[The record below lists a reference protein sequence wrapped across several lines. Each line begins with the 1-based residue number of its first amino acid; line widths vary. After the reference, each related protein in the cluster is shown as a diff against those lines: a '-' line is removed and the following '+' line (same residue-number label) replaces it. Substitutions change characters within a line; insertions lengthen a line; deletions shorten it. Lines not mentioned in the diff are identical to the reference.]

1 MRPTKIEEVRKQ
13 VSEAAEAVVDYLDSP
28 EGRRLRSKVASG
40 MIFAAPV
47 IARLPLVRRT
57 PLGRAISL
65 LGGAALII
73 KAAEMIRDW
82 EPRRLEA
89 VPGHIQSG

>member
-1 MRPTKIEEVRKQ
+1 MRPMRSPTIEQVRKE

-40 MIFAAPV
+40 LIFAAPLV
-47 IARLPLVRRT
+47 SRLPIVKRT
-57 PLGRAISL
+57 PVGRAISL
-65 LGGAALII
+65 LGGAALVV

-82 EPRRLEA
+82 EPRREEA
-89 VPGHIQSG
+89 RGI

>member
-1 MRPTKIEEVRKQ
+1 VSRPTVDEVRKQ
-13 VSEAAEAVVDYLDSP
+13 VAEAAEAVVDYLDSP

-40 MIFAAPV
+40 LIFAAPLLS
-47 IARLPLVRRT
+47 RLPVVRRT

-65 LGGAALII
+65 LGGAALVV

-82 EPRRLEA
+82 EPRRVEA
-89 VPGHIQSG
+89 RGI

>member
-1 MRPTKIEEVRKQ
+1 MRSPSIEEVRKQ
-13 VSEAAEAVVDYLDSP
+13 VAEAAEAVVDYLESP
-28 EGRRLRSKVASG
+28 EGRRMRSKVASG
-40 MIFAAPV
+40 LIFAAPV
-47 IARLPLVRRT
+47 IARLPVVRRT
-57 PLGRAISL
+57 PLGRVVSL

-89 VPGHIQSG
+89 EPG

>member
-1 MRPTKIEEVRKQ
+1 VRPPTIEEVRRQ
-13 VSEAAEAVVDYLDSP
+13 VAEAAEAVVAYLDSP
-28 EGRRLRSKVASG
+28 EGRRMRSKVASG
-40 MIFAAPV
+40 LIFAAPV
-47 IARLPLVRRT
+47 IARLPVVRRT
-57 PLGRAISL
+57 PLGRAVSL

-89 VPGHIQSG
+89 ELG

>member
-1 MRPTKIEEVRKQ
+1 VSRPTVDEVRKQ
-13 VSEAAEAVVDYLDSP
+13 VAEAAEAVVDYLDSP

-40 MIFAAPV
+40 LIFAAPLLS
-47 IARLPLVRRT
+47 RLPVVRRT

-65 LGGAALII
+65 LGGAALVV

-82 EPRRLEA
+82 EPRRVEA
-89 VPGHIQSG
+89 GGI